1 MPTIVSITSRFDV
14 NPMLRDKLAL
24 PFDSMMSDRNAVFY
38 GRFDSDC
45 KCQAYLNVRFNSETH
60 GGKTSLNISFD
71 ATPVLREIVSSR
83 WDALRDYPSGNA
95 CVPIRFDSPVIG
107 RTVTVSRFDAC
118 RIVQQFFYNRFNAC
132 VEMFEIGVPG
142 RFDSRSTTISRIS
155 NRFHAIP
162 QEWKAKIAGRFDAF
176 EIYTAAIPIYKQA
189 FVKPGWRILIR
200 NTETNEQHDLGFIE
214 YDAAEKAIKDV
225 DMSDGDY
232 EVTLLYSSL
241 FWKDAVDRVVR
252 NVTIRSGEEPVLG
265 LPPVLNLTSEV
276 NDGVTTISWSSN
288 SGDYEDCEFG
298 LWFTETPPVV
308 TFREPDQTVA
318 YTASDVDYSVRITQT
333 KPLWCVVMA
342 IKGNMRGPATEIY
355 LEWNN
360 DSPRRPDDQMA
371 FDVFIDEKLQQLN
384 NASGQSGVEDVSW
397 NPADGYW

>member
-1 MPTIVSITSRFDV
+1 MPAIVSITSRFDV
-14 NPMLRDKLAL
+14 NPMLRDKLAVL
-24 PFDSMMSDRNAVFY
+24 FDSVMSDRNAMFY

-45 KCQAYLNVRFNSETH
+45 KCQAYLNVRYDSETH
-60 GGKTSLNISFD
+60 GGKTTLNISFD
-71 ATPVLREIVSSR
+71 AAPLLREIVSNR
-83 WDALRDYPSGNA
+83 WDALRDYPSGNV

-107 RTVTVSRFDAC
+107 RTTIVSRFDAC

-132 VEMFEIGVPG
+132 VEMFEISVPG
-142 RFDSRSTTISRIS
+142 RFDSRATTLARIS

-176 EIYTAAIPIYKQA
+176 EIYTTAIPICKQA
-189 FVKPGWRILIR
+189 FVQSGWRILIR
-200 NTETNEQHDLGFIE
+200 NTETGEKRDLGFIE

-225 DMSDGDY
+225 DLPNGNY
-232 EVTLLYSSL
+232 EITLLYSSL
-241 FWKDAVDRVVR
+241 FWKDAIDRVVR
-252 NVTIRSGEEPVLG
+252 NVVIRSGEEPVLG

-276 NDGVTTISWSSN
+276 NDGVTTITWSSN

-298 LWFTETPPVV
+298 LWFAEMPPVV
-308 TFREPDQTVA
+308 TLREPDQTVA

-333 KPLWCVVMA
+333 MPLWCVVMA
-342 IKGNMRGPATEIY
+342 VKGNMRGPACEIY
-355 LEWNN
+355 LDWNN

-384 NASGQSGVEDVSW
+384 NASGQVEGVEWDSGR
-397 NPADGYW
+397 GYW